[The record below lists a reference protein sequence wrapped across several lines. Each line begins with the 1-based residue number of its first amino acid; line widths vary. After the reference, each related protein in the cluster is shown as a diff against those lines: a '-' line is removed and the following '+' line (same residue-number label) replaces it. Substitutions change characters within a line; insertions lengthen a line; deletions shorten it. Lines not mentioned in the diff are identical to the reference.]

1 MASHCKTR
9 QFHGGAPRSLILG
22 RRDWLLL
29 AACIVGLLVAWL
41 VYGAIGPD
49 DGRSLAG
56 SAGTGIPTASA
67 PAIPATPAS
76 GPAQSRPAQS
86 GPASFGDALAVPP
99 ATGRPAGAPRAAPG
113 PVASAPQRISYPAA
127 GMDVVVHP
135 LQPDADSQSI
145 VPPETMDGYWLS
157 TFGSPGAGSTNTT
170 YIIGHSWEGL
180 DAPFNH
186 LSSAAAPG
194 DRFAVTTA
202 TGVVEYTV
210 DSVATYRKSTLKD
223 SSVWTAVPNR
233 IVLISCYTEDLWGVN
248 LVVTASPAAG
258 K

>member
-1 MASHCKTR
+1 MVRSRKVR
-9 QFHGGAPRSLILG
+9 QFAEAATRG
-22 RRDWLLL
+22 LLL
-29 AACIVGLLVAWL
+29 HGRDRLLLMVCIVGLLAAWL
-41 VYGAIGPD
+41 FYGAFGAGRADIAGPT
-49 DGRSLAG
+49 
-56 SAGTGIPTASA
+56 AGTAATGTAEYGRTAPASSSPRDDARTTPQASA
-67 PAIPATPAS
+67 APITAPPVVR
-76 GPAQSRPAQS
+76 GPI
-86 GPASFGDALAVPP
+86 
-99 ATGRPAGAPRAAPG
+99 
-113 PVASAPQRISYPAA
+113 ASAPQRISYPAA

-135 LQPDADSQSI
+135 LQPDAESQSI

-210 DSVATYRKSTLKD
+210 DSVATYTKSTLKD

-233 IVLISCYTEDLWGVN
+233 LVLISCYTEDLWGEN
-248 LVVTASPAAG
+248 LVVTASPAGG